1 MNAPYEAPYVP
12 DPSER
17 DRILR
22 LDFECLQTLPGGI
35 NQVRVWW
42 DNNLG
47 CEHVGKRID
56 LSGLDD
62 VLPEPS
68 TLRGIQHDNVVP
80 ILVAPSVEGYVAPM
94 RVVEIVTPYYPLGSL
109 TDAFLRGDRFT
120 PIQSI
125 RIVQAALRGLGHLH
139 EIKGIAHRDIK
150 SGNILLTDDRHVARL
165 ADLGCA
171 GRIQPD
177 GTVPAL
183 GNPTLYSPPEMV
195 RDGLLTRASD
205 IYPMGL
211 VLLELLRGGFDYAA
225 YSTLGIAD
233 RLMRGYSPLLASD
246 RVVPVWVS
254 RSLRRVLTKAL
265 QSHPSNRYQTASE
278 MDHALSRV
286 TMADWAQ
293 VAEMAWE
300 APFLHHPTWRIRVDA
315 VQRKRNGVRLTARI
329 DRGNGTRRYGVDDLD
344 VEEFDSAPVR
354 SFFDHATDTATTL

>member
-1 MNAPYEAPYVP
+1 MTTPAGVP
-12 DPSER
+12 HVPEPSES

-22 LDFECLQTLPGGI
+22 LDFECLETLPGGLS
-35 NQVRVWW
+35 QVRVWW
-42 DNNLG
+42 DDNLA

-80 ILVAPSVEGYVAPM
+80 ILVAPTVGGYPAPM

-139 EIKGIAHRDIK
+139 EIKSIAHRDVK
-150 SGNILLTDDRHVARL
+150 SGNILLTGDRHVARV

-171 GRIQPD
+171 GRIESD

-183 GNPTLYSPPEMV
+183 GHPTLYSPPEMIGSGV
-195 RDGLLTRASD
+195 LTRASD
-205 IYPMGL
+205 VYSMGL
-211 VLLELLRGGFDYAA
+211 VLLELLRGGFNYAS
-225 YSTLGIAD
+225 YSTLGIAE
-233 RLMRGYSPLLASD
+233 RLMRGFSPLSTSD
-246 RVVPVWVS
+246 RIVPVWVS

-265 QSHPSNRYQTASE
+265 RSHPSNRYQTASE

-286 TMADWAQ
+286 TMADWVQ
-293 VAEMAWE
+293 TTEMVWE
-300 APFLHHPTWRIRVDA
+300 APFIYHPGWQIRIDA
-315 VQRKRNGVRLTARI
+315 AERRRGGFRLTTRI
-329 DRGNGTRRYGVDDLD
+329 DRGSGLRRYGVDDLD
-344 VEEFDSAPVR
+344 VDELGSTAVR
-354 SFFDHATDTATTL
+354 NFFDHATDTATAR